1 MSAFRIR
8 CLALAALA
16 ALLTS
21 CGLPGAAARTAGNTV
36 NTMSSAV
43 ANAWS
48 AASGM

>member
-1 MSAFRIR
+1 MKSLVVR

-16 ALLTS
+16 TMVSS

-36 NTMSSAV
+36 STMSGYASRAV
-43 ANAWS
+43 A